1 MNIDPK
7 VYIIDDDEVVRDVLA
22 QTIETGGY
30 AVHTFPNAEAFI
42 GTCTPQCQGC
52 IVLDVKMP
60 GMDGPTLQRELL
72 QRGVRLPIIFLSA
85 HGDIPLTVRTIK
97 AGAVDFLTKP
107 VDNKVLLERI
117 RTAIG
122 INARYIEAVKRLE
135 NLTEREHQVMMLA
148 VQGKANKEIA
158 RELDISPRTVEV
170 HRSHIMQ
177 KTGAASLL
185 ELLEIVQE
193 VEKWNLPL
201 GAA

>member
-1 MNIDPK
+1 MNTDPK
-7 VYIIDDDEVVRDVLA
+7 VFIIDDDEVVRDVLA

-30 AVHTFPNAEAFI
+30 AVRTFPSAEAFI

-122 INARYIEAVKRLE
+122 INARYIEAMKRLE
-135 NLTEREHQVMMLA
+135 NLTEREYQVMMLA